1 MADITATSLRFAAQ
15 GLLKRIR
22 NPGLRAKTLLL
33 STFFIAGTIA
43 AGLFSSFT
51 LYTQTTALQAAMNES
66 QSRVDKASDSRA
78 YLIDMMRAQAQL
90 IAEVEPGNIR
100 AAAVNAIRSLSL
112 MDENIQKLE
121 HALVGNEKVSM
132 LQQLL
137 GESRPKLMGVI
148 GKARRNDDRGALEL
162 NRQMVATLT
171 QIEELSNQ
179 IVQEERDNLLA
190 TTAGQVEAGVERT
203 KILAMG
209 IGLFAAASMVLAL
222 LAARTLV
229 NPIRVAADTAEK
241 VAAGNLTVEV
251 STRRSDELG
260 RMLNSIGAM
269 VHNLG
274 TLVGQV
280 KDSGN
285 QLASSAT
292 KIGVATEQ
300 QEQISQR
307 FGAAGSQIA
316 ASVHEISATSTELL
330 GTMSEVAAGVD
341 ATANLADR
349 ARGDIQQ
356 MEQTMQLLAT
366 ATESVSVKLALISER
381 ATNIDKVVTTITQVA
396 DQTNLLSLN
405 AAIEAEKAGTYGL
418 GFSVVAREIRR
429 LADQTAV
436 ATLDIEQ
443 IVGDMRSAV
452 ASGETEMERF
462 DNQVTRG
469 VSEAIRLSGQLGD
482 IIEGVETLKP
492 RFESVYEG
500 MQAQVAGADQ
510 IKDAVERLGE
520 VNLISRTS
528 SETLL
533 TVTGDLRTAVDALE
547 AGISQFHVEE
557 A

>member
-307 FGAAGSQIA
+307 FGAAGSQSA
-316 ASVHEISATSTELL
+316 ASVHQISATSTELL

-547 AGISQFHVEE
+547 AGISQFHVDE